1 MRIGVFIS
9 AAWGGRTTAGELLA
23 NASEAE
29 RLGLASAWV
38 PHVPWSFDA
47 LTALALAATATTT
60 IDLGTAVVPTYSR
73 HPLAMAQQALSIESV
88 APGRVVL
95 GLGPSHQNV
104 IETHYGLSY
113 ARPLAHTRE
122 YLDVLDSAFDG
133 ADRVD
138 HDGERFSVH
147 APLTIPG
154 ATSTRLM
161 LAALAPGMLALA
173 GRRTEGTITW
183 MCDERSLADHVV
195 PILSDAA
202 TAAGRPAPRVVMGL
216 PVALTG
222 DADAGRAAAA
232 RRFAVYR
239 DIPTYQRIL
248 DRGDHDD
255 PTDVVVVGD
264 EALVERRLRSL
275 ADAGGTE
282 LAAAVFPVGDGPER
296 DAGLRRTVEFLA
308 DLHRRW

>member
-9 AAWGGRTTAGELLA
+9 AAWGGRTTTDELLS

-47 LTALALAATATTT
+47 LVALALAATVTTT
-60 IDLGTAVVPTYSR
+60 IELGTAVVPTYSR
-73 HPLAMAQQALSIESV
+73 HPLAMAQQALSVEAV

-95 GLGPSHQNV
+95 GLGPSHQSV
-104 IETHYGLSY
+104 IENHYGLSY
-113 ARPLAHTRE
+113 ERPLAHVCE
-122 YLDVLDSAFDG
+122 YLDVLDAAFG
-133 ADRVD
+133 GSGRID
-138 HDGERFSVH
+138 HDGERFTVH
-147 APLTIPG
+147 APLTVPAASG
-154 ATSTRLM
+154 TRLM

-183 MCDERSLADHVV
+183 MCDDRSLGEHVV
-195 PILSDAA
+195 PLL
-202 TAAGRPAPRVVMGL
+202 TAAAVDADRPTPRVVMGL
-216 PVALTG
+216 PVALTD

-239 DIPTYQRIL
+239 DIPAYKRIL
-248 DRGDHDD
+248 DRGDHGD

-275 ADAGGTE
+275 ASAGGTE

-296 DAGLRRTVEFLA
+296 EAGLRRTVEFLA
-308 DLHRRW
+308 DLNRRW